1 MTQNSNHKVAPSKSS
16 KSEGKSPAEKLKE
29 SADWSPESQLI
40 LTARPTLCASWR
52 VAHHELLQIYD
63 LWRSRMRTCEINQN
77 FFYEF
82 FKLIAF

>member
-1 MTQNSNHKVAPSKSS
+1 MIQNSNRKVAPSKSS

-29 SADWSPESQLI
+29 SADWSPDSQLI

-63 LWRSRMRTCEINQN
+63 LWRSHMRTCEINQN
-77 FFYEF
+77 FYEF

>member
-1 MTQNSNHKVAPSKSS
+1 MQNSNHKVAPSS

-63 LWRSRMRTCEINQN
+63 LWRSRMRTCEINRIN